1 MAGGVGQGG
10 GSFLPSLENTW
21 SGTAGKDLLFVPFVS
36 LFLTFGMTLEEL
48 AVVGAPKHRAPRK
61 HHQKLSRL
69 SFQTQR
75 DGIYTSF

>member
-1 MAGGVGQGG
+1 MLGSIRTASWDGWGSRTRWG

-36 LFLTFGMTLEEL
+36 LFLTFGMTLKEL

-61 HHQKLSRL
+61 HHQKLSR
-69 SFQTQR
+69 
-75 DGIYTSF
+75 